1 MTRIFAYVQYSQAQM
16 QWSWQYDALIWLI
29 GVVIFIG
36 LWIGYRNNEIEDEKK
51 KLAKDLAVK
60 ARNQRLKKLE
70 SLYPKKQK
78 KDLFP

>member
-1 MTRIFAYVQYSQAQM
+1 MIRAFSYVQYSQAQI
-16 QWSWQYDALIWLI
+16 QWSWQYALIWLI

-60 ARNQRLKKLE
+60 ARKQRLEKLE
-70 SLYPKKQK
+70 SLYPKKK
-78 KDLFP
+78 

>member
-1 MTRIFAYVQYSQAQM
+1 MIRTYAYVQYSQAQIE
-16 QWSWQYDALIWLI
+16 WSWQYALISLI

-60 ARNQRLKKLE
+60 ARKQRLEKLE
-70 SLYPKKQK
+70 SLYPKKK
-78 KDLFP
+78 